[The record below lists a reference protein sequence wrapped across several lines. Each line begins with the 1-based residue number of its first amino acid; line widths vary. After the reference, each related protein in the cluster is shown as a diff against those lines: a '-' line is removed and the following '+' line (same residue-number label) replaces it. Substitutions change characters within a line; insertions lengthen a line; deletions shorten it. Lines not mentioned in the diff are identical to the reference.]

1 MADYGLGGGFNNND
15 SMGGGSGLSLGGG
28 GLGFGGTNSSDGYG
42 IGGGSGSGLGFSG
55 RSGSSYGGYDFG
67 YNPTFSDYSF
77 SPSTNFSLDS
87 IYGQDTG
94 LGLNQFGSV
103 GLSFP
108 SSGTS
113 TGLGLGGNEPGET
126 SFWDGN
132 MGKFLKGLGMF
143 AVNTNPL
150 GRALSTAYGVGKAAT
165 SGNYGQ
171 AVGGLVGA
179 ATGNGLLGTAVGLGT
194 DAAMDK
200 DVSQR
205 AKTALGGNLG
215 AMFGGQVAGPVGGFI
230 GGNLGAMAAN
240 NMTGYNGTASPVG
253 GASGGG
259 SGPRVGLPELGAATL
274 GSLWLNNQA
283 TRDARTAANA
293 MSAQNIQQQLSDM
306 FGPNSAYAKTLK
318 QELERKDAA
327 AGRRSQ
333 YGAREVELQAK
344 LAQLQA
350 QSAPSLINSYTN
362 SAQQQLAAAQAKRT
376 KQAQMLSSLFALGK
390 DSGVFNDLG
399 QFFQSTPQPS
409 YDTGG
414 LGNAFGTGIG
424 SSMGYEDSYLP
435 SWE

>member
-42 IGGGSGSGLGFSG
+42 IGGGSSSGLGFSG
-55 RSGSSYGGYDFG
+55 GGDTSSSGYDFG

-113 TGLGLGGNEPGET
+113 TGLGLGGNEPSET
-126 SFWDGN
+126 GFWDGN

-143 AVNTNPL
+143 AINTNPL

-179 ATGNGLLGTAVGLGT
+179 ATGNGLLGTAAGLGT
-194 DAAMDK
+194 DAMMGK
-200 DVSQR
+200 DVGDK
-205 AKTALGGNLG
+205 AKTALGSGFGATLG
-215 AMFGGQVAGPVGGFI
+215 GMFAGPVGAFA

-240 NMTGYNGTASPVG
+240 AAPTGTASPTKG
-253 GASGGG
+253 DFGAGDIAA
-259 SGPRVGLPELGAATL
+259 GLAG
-274 GSLWLNNQA
+274 LWSANRA
-283 TRDARTAANA
+283 SRDAKSAANA
-293 MSAQNIQQQLSDM
+293 MSQQNIQNQLNDM
-306 FGPNSAYAKTLK
+306 FGPNSSYAQTLK

-350 QSAPSLINSYTN
+350 QTAPGLINSYT
-362 SAQQQLAAAQAKRT
+362 SAAQQQLAASQAKRAQQNAMLANLLQLGKKSGT
-376 KQAQMLSSLFALGK
+376 FDSLENMFKTQPQSSVDYSLPSPGGYYGLQAPSTPSGDLYSLF
-390 DSGVFNDLG
+390 
-399 QFFQSTPQPS
+399 
-409 YDTGG
+409 
-414 LGNAFGTGIG
+414 
-424 SSMGYEDSYLP
+424 
-435 SWE
+435 

>member
-55 RSGSSYGGYDFG
+55 GGDASSSGYDFG

-143 AVNTNPL
+143 AINTNPL

-179 ATGNGLLGTAVGLGT
+179 ATGNGLLGTAAGLGT
-194 DAAMDK
+194 DAMMGK
-200 DVSQR
+200 DVGDK
-205 AKTALGGNLG
+205 AKTALGSGFGAALG
-215 AMFGGQVAGPVGGFI
+215 GSMAGPVGGYV
-230 GGNLGAMAAN
+230 GGTLGAAAAR
-240 NMTGYNGTASPVG
+240 TAPAGTSSPTNGDT
-253 GASGGG
+253 SGKM
-259 SGPRVGLPELGAATL
+259 GLPELAAATL

-283 TRDARTAANA
+283 SKDAKTAANA
-293 MSAQNIQQQLSDM
+293 MSVQNVQNQLSEM
-306 FGPNSAYAKTLK
+306 FGPNSSYAQTLK

-333 YGAREVELQAK
+333 YGAREVELQAR

-350 QSAPSLINSYTN
+350 QSAPGLINAYTTA
-362 SAQQQLAAAQAKRT
+362 AQQQLAAAQAKRA
-376 KQAQMLSSLFALGK
+376 KQAQMLSGLYALGK
-390 DSGVFNDLG
+390 DSGALNSLNNLF
-399 QFFQSTPQPS
+399 SQPS
-409 YDTGG
+409 
-414 LGNAFGTGIG
+414 
-424 SSMGYEDSYLP
+424 LP
-435 SWE
+435 SVDYSLPSSGGYYGLQAPSTSSGDLYSLF